1 MLYKYGLRWIDKS
14 AGPLPEE
21 KFVIAT
27 RFPAGLYISIVF
39 FSEPLEEGEVPG
51 YEFDYLGEVKEGDQ
65 YYEWSKRGTYRPH

>member
-1 MLYKYGLRWIDKS
+1 MLYKYGLRWINKF

-21 KFVIAT
+21 KFVIAI
-27 RFPAGLYISIVF
+27 RPPVSLYSSIVF

-65 YYEWSKRGTYRPH
+65 YYERI